1 MKSFGKIFRVTHC
14 RSQEDNDIEGFLY
27 ILYIFDKSLALL
39 PRIPRIRS
47 YGIALAM
54 KSD

>member
-1 MKSFGKIFRVTHC
+1 LEFWSIFEFIEY
-14 RSQEDNDIEGFLY
+14 SEKDNDIEGFLY